1 MQARWLYA
9 VALTIAF
16 AAAAGAQTE
25 GTYSL
30 SGSVLNSQ
38 TGEPVANALVTA
50 LRAPSPGELER
61 LQRPGAT
68 LPDAAQ
74 ALNFKTAFTGPGG
87 EFQFTGLTGGQYNL
101 QAQKPGFMVPSDP
114 ATTRPSFVEL
124 CVSMTGVQVKLAPL
138 GVIEGKIVDQYGDA
152 IRNVNVRLIVANV
165 IDGDR
170 SESIRQT
177 KNTDDTGLFHFGNVA
192 PGKYYV
198 KLTGKAGG
206 TYMYVG
212 DNSSPLHDTWESFT
226 PTYFGGSDIGS
237 APAINIAAGTQARA
251 DFTLSLQP
259 AFKVR
264 GELKNFVAHE
274 TVTFELLQGN
284 DDATPSRA
292 ALDGTTGKFEIED
305 LLPGSYTLRATQG
318 QKARGEVAV
327 TVKGEDVSGVAL
339 ALSPPVTVTGTVRTI
354 GASPNGKRRSA
365 AVADED
371 VNDDDVLTPA
381 CSVSLKTPGHRTNVG
396 QMGRGDANGAF
407 RIGTVFSGEYRVVL
421 QCEGGYP
428 VSVQSGDTDLL
439 TNPRLTIQPGVAP
452 ALIEVALKP
461 GGGMIEGKLKVNPL
475 PAQAG
480 VLLVPT
486 FSATTGPVLTVAMH
500 SEDATDESVFEHSSL
515 APGDYLA
522 YAFSTFGDLE
532 FRDPFF
538 LESLTGG
545 VSVHVEDG
553 KSSEVTLTRLV
564 K

>member
-1 MQARWLYA
+1 MQAKWLYA

-16 AAAAGAQTE
+16 AAVAGAQTE

-50 LRAPSPGELER
+50 FRAPSPKELER
-61 LQRPGAT
+61 LQTPGAT
-68 LPDAAQ
+68 PPDAAQ
-74 ALNFKTAFTGPGG
+74 ALNFKTAFTGPGD

-124 CVSMTGVQVKLAPL
+124 SASMTGVQVKLAPL
-138 GVIEGKIVDQYGDA
+138 DVIEGKIVDQYGDA
-152 IRNVNVRLIVANV
+152 IRNVNVTLIVADV
-165 IDGDR
+165 IDGER
-170 SESIRQT
+170 SESIQQT
-177 KNTDDTGLFHFGNVA
+177 KNTDDAGLFRFGNVH
-192 PGKYYV
+192 PGKYYIKV
-198 KLTGKAGG
+198 TGKAGG

-212 DNSSPLHDTWESFT
+212 DNSSPLHDTWESYA
-226 PTYFGGSDIGS
+226 PTYFGGGDIGS
-237 APAINIAAGTQARA
+237 ATAINIAAGTQARA
-251 DFTLSLQP
+251 DFTLSLEP

-264 GELKNFVAHE
+264 GALENFVAHE
-274 TVTFELLQGN
+274 TVTFELLRGN

-292 ALDGTTGKFEIED
+292 TLDGTTGKFEIID

-327 TVKGEDVSGVAL
+327 TVKGEDVSAVAL
-339 ALSPPVTVTGTVRTI
+339 ALSPPVTVTGTVRMI
-354 GASPNGKRRSA
+354 GASRKRERQSSA
-365 AVADED
+365 AADED
-371 VNDDDVLTPA
+371 ANGDDVPTPA
-381 CSVSLKTPGHRTNVG
+381 CTVSLRAPGRRLGGWLT
-396 QMGRGDANGAF
+396 GRRDENGAF
-407 RIGTVFSGEYRVVL
+407 KIGNVFQGEYRVVL
-421 QCEGGYP
+421 QCGGGYP
-428 VSVQSGDTDLL
+428 VSAQSGGTDLL
-439 TNPRLTIQPGVAP
+439 ANPRLTIQPGVAP
-452 ALIEVALKP
+452 VPIEVALKP
-461 GGGMIEGKLKVNPL
+461 GGGSIDGKLKVSPL

-486 FSATTGPVLTVAMH
+486 FSATTGPVLTLAMH